1 MAWKITKDGLNNMLE
16 NYIGIEVTLVGFLN
30 LYQALQD
37 LNEGDEYDYD
47 EDDNSISDTF
57 PRGIILDTIVNKFVE
72 GHEYWPCNIDSE
84 ETQANF
90 KIALKA
96 ALDDGL
102 NIKRLSKE
110 D

>member
-1 MAWKITKDGLNNMLE
+1 MSWNITQVGMNNMLGDYFGFHLTSEAFFIVHKSLE
-16 NYIGIEVTLVGFLN
+16 N
-30 LYQALQD
+30 
-37 LNEGDEYDYD
+37 LNEDNEFDYD
-47 EDDNSISDTF
+47 ENDDSISDTF
-57 PRGIILDTIVNKFVE
+57 PREIILDTIVNKFVE

-96 ALDDGL
+96 ALDDGF